1 LFISRELCELQGG
14 QIGVSSPGLGHG
26 TTFAFY
32 VRARRCPLEATSV
45 PESPIALQHVWNT
58 TVTGSTAMP
67 VPANFKDAGR
77 IRPTLSTRTSSFTK
91 PKAPPRPATPDK
103 PLHVLIVEDNLINQR
118 VMSQQLRKQGCVVHI
133 ANHGLEALTFL
144 ASSVFSSANP
154 STPLDVVLMDQEM
167 PVMDGITCVRE
178 IRARQKVK
186 EFNGHVPV
194 IAVTAN
200 ARSEQITVMMQAG
213 MDSVVTKPFRI
224 PELVPQMRKLVE
236 RTNLSATDAAD
247 TEERPTMS
255 PKPQDSGTATS
266 LPERPRVTT
275 QVSSWNKVKGNR
287 AVNDLG

>member
-1 LFISRELCELQGG
+1 MKIITDFRK
-14 QIGVSSPGLGHG
+14 
-26 TTFAFY
+26 
-32 VRARRCPLEATSV
+32 R
-45 PESPIALQHVWNT
+45 
-58 TVTGSTAMP
+58 
-67 VPANFKDAGR
+67 
-77 IRPTLSTRTSSFTK
+77 
-91 PKAPPRPATPDK
+91 
-103 PLHVLIVEDNLINQR
+103 EDNLINQR
-118 VMSQQLRKQGCVVHI
+118 VMSQQLRKQGCIVHI

-144 ASSVFSSANP
+144 ATSAFSSVTP

-178 IRARQKVK
+178 IRARQKSG

-236 RTNLSATDAAD
+236 RTTSSEGTDGAD
-247 TEERPTMS
+247 TEERPAMT
-255 PKPQDSGTATS
+255 PEPHDSGTSTL
-266 LPERPRVTT
+266 LPARPKLTT

-287 AVNDLG
+287 AVGDLGSN

>member
-1 LFISRELCELQGG
+1 
-14 QIGVSSPGLGHG
+14 
-26 TTFAFY
+26 
-32 VRARRCPLEATSV
+32 
-45 PESPIALQHVWNT
+45 
-58 TVTGSTAMP
+58 MP
-67 VPANFKDAGR
+67 APADSKDAGS
-77 IRPTLSTRTSSFTK
+77 IRPPLKKHTSSYAK
-91 PKAPPRPATPDK
+91 PETPAQPKKPDRL
-103 PLHVLIVEDNLINQR
+103 LHVLVVEDNLINQR

-144 ASSVFSSANP
+144 ASSAFSSTNP

-178 IRARQKVK
+178 IRARQKTQ

-236 RTNLSATDAAD
+236 RTNPSEATGDVD
-247 TEERPTMS
+247 IEERPPMS
-255 PKPQDSGTATS
+255 PEPQDSGTATS
-266 LPERPRVTT
+266 IPERPRVSTK
-275 QVSSWNKVKGNR
+275 VSSSWDKIEGDQ
-287 AVNDLG
+287 ATHDLW